1 MSEQRINEYIEGKYG
16 KLGVDRYAAVYAYIV
31 IESLSNVHSQC
42 NSIAAIQVLNQIIH
56 VITLMR

>member
-16 KLGVDRYAAVYAYIV
+16 KLGVDRYATVYAYIV

-42 NSIAAIQVLNQIIH
+42 YSIAAIQVLNQIIH
-56 VITLMR
+56 M